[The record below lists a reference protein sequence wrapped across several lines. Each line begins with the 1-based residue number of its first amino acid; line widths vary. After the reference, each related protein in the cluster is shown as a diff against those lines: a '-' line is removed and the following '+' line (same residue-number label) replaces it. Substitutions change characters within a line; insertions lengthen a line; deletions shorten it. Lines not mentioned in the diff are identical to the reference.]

1 MSPRVE
7 SAPWLPPLTDVLER
21 LASDD
26 PSFTGGEVS
35 VLVGDD

>member
-1 MSPRVE
+1 LADVVE
-7 SAPWLPPLTDVLER
+7 W